1 MGAHVSAAPNHQLN
15 RITSLDTRGSIL
27 MQVHKKRIKK
37 EDGRYLI
44 FYTFT
49 EDKEEGAKDVRTEME
64 SNLKEMGNNSHP
76 SPEQDL

>member
-1 MGAHVSAAPNHQLN
+1 VVLVE
-15 RITSLDTRGSIL
+15 
-27 MQVHKKRIKK
+27 VHKKRIKK

-49 EDKEEGAKDVRTEME
+49 EEEKENKDARTEME

>member
-1 MGAHVSAAPNHQLN
+1 
-15 RITSLDTRGSIL
+15 
-27 MQVHKKRIKK
+27 MQIYKKKIKK

-49 EDKEEGAKDVRTEME
+49 KEEKENKDVRTEME

>member
-1 MGAHVSAAPNHQLN
+1 MLN
-15 RITSLDTRGSIL
+15 GINFEAGVNKNDNNIWSIL
-27 MQVHKKRIKK
+27 MQIHKKRIKK

-49 EDKEEGAKDVRTEME
+49 EEEKESKDARTEME
-64 SNLKEMGNNSHP
+64 SNLKEMGNSSHP

>member
-1 MGAHVSAAPNHQLN
+1 MILEISKRKV
-15 RITSLDTRGSIL
+15 TL
-27 MQVHKKRIKK
+27 MQIHKKGIKK

-49 EDKEEGAKDVRTEME
+49 EDKEEEAKDVGVKME
-64 SNLKEMGNNSHP
+64 SNLKEMGNSSHP

>member
-1 MGAHVSAAPNHQLN
+1 
-15 RITSLDTRGSIL
+15 L
-27 MQVHKKRIKK
+27 MQIHKKGIKK

-49 EDKEEGAKDVRTEME
+49 EDKEEEAKDVGVKME
-64 SNLKEMGNNSHP
+64 SNLKEMGNSSHP